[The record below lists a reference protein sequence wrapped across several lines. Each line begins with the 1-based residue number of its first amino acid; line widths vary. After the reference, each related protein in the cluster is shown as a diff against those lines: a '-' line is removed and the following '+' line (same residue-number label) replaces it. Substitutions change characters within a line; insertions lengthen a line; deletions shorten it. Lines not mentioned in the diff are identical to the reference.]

1 MAVNFT
7 DILQGDYLNPN
18 IPYEL
23 YVFDL
28 TVNAI
33 FSFTTVVANTLI
45 MTALKKISL
54 FQVHSVFKAF
64 LFNLAIADLAVG
76 IFVQPMYIA
85 TIVTAI
91 CGYPGASRILATMFY
106 LGNWCFPNISVS
118 FLTVIAI
125 DRFLA
130 LHFRLRYRNVVT
142 FNRVV
147 AALVF
152 LWILKFGEAL
162 MVVFDYRIFNVQTN
176 VGLGFCMTVITF
188 CYLKIY
194 LTLRH
199 HDSTVRGM
207 NKFPSQTLPETCRQ
221 EGNPRVRSTTFN
233 MLRYKR
239 TVYDMLFLYAALI
252 FCYLPAFCVL
262 IVIQTRGVDRTAQIA
277 RFLAATIIFAN
288 SSLNPLLYCWR
299 IRPIRRTVWTT
310 LRKMCCK

>member
-130 LHFRLRYRNVVT
+130 LHFRLRYRNLVT

-199 HDSTVRGM
+199 HDNTVRGM
-207 NKFPSQTLPETCRQ
+207 NKFPSQTPPETCRQ
-221 EGNPRVRSTTFN
+221 EENPRVRSITFN

-262 IVIQTRGVDRTAQIA
+262 IVIQTRGADRTAQIA

>member
-130 LHFRLRYRNVVT
+130 LHFRLRYRNLVT

-199 HDSTVRGM
+199 HDNTVRGM
-207 NKFPSQTLPETCRQ
+207 SKFPSQTPPETCRQ
-221 EGNPRVRSTTFN
+221 EENPRVRSITFN

-262 IVIQTRGVDRTAQIA
+262 IVIQTRGADRTAQIA

-299 IRPIRRTVWTT
+299 IRPIRRTVWTA